1 MSILDSNSDIYYMAL
16 ALLHVLRNEGSYT
29 DISRLALIL
38 DEDNFNKLIDNCGS
52 MTITIPTRDEV
63 NRALKSLIYYQ
74 LVYMYHLSNK
84 EALEE
89 SGVSLVDATKVQS
102 MSRRIKKYL
111 RSMNPKLLSMMRNKG
126 SWHRSKK

>member
-1 MSILDSNSDIYYMAL
+1 MAL